1 MFQGRRLCKISL
13 LVVFIIALSAYSP
26 KDFLGLYDKA
36 LAVERNLYDGMALS
50 TTGTV
55 SRKEIKNGKCIYQIR
70 DTDNLISFIIKSD
83 SDNIPT
89 YSKVSV
95 SGYVRLF
102 SVARNE
108 GAFSEKDYYNSMD
121 LYYEISNPKFNSI
134 KTNWFTKGDFFF
146 KLNKSMARVFEDNL
160 PGEESGFLSS
170 IVIGNKGNLLGDL
183 KDLFTLVGVAHILAV
198 SGLHVS
204 VICMAFYKFL
214 RKRSLSFLASGILA
228 GTVAICY
235 GLLTGGSISSIRAIG
250 MFLISLL
257 ADILGEAYDALTAL
271 SFMAILL
278 LLDNPLYVTNG
289 SFIFTFS
296 AILVI
301 NFVALPISSR
311 YIVFTNQRQKSLKSD
326 EGFGKEIK
334 KPLLRRIEEYV
345 VSSLI
350 FSLCIY
356 VGMLP
361 IVTNMY
367 YQTPVLSIFLNLFI
381 LPLMPVLLGLGLL
394 AGIIGLFYMPLAV
407 ALLSICHVFIYLFEL
422 IANLFS
428 KVPFSNVIVGHRSI
442 TCMAVYYLVLLILI
456 HIVHFKKLLWVIVA
470 ISMTC
475 ATWFIP
481 AFHSFEI
488 DILDV
493 GQGDGIFIDSGDGV
507 TFFIDGGS
515 TSSDAVGK
523 YTLLPF
529 LKYKGASSIDYWFV
543 SHTDLDHVSGLIELL
558 ESGYAIHSI
567 VFSADIP
574 DGETLAQILSLA
586 KENNTNVLYMKQ
598 GDSCGTKHL
607 KLKCVYPFAGATSDD
622 INALSLSLLLEFD
635 KNKDGTPE
643 FTGFFGGDLGANQE
657 RLIASS
663 GLIGHVN
670 LLKVSHHGSRFS
682 SDSEFLEALSPD
694 IAVISCA
701 KKNMYGHP
709 SAEAIERLEAETNNI
724 YYTMNSG
731 RIRFSNDGVDL
742 FIKDSR

>member
-1 MFQGRRLCKISL
+1 M
-13 LVVFIIALSAYSP
+13 
-26 KDFLGLYDKA
+26 
-36 LAVERNLYDGMALS
+36 
-50 TTGTV
+50 
-55 SRKEIKNGKCIYQIR
+55 
-70 DTDNLISFIIKSD
+70 
-83 SDNIPT
+83 
-89 YSKVSV
+89 
-95 SGYVRLF
+95 
-102 SVARNE
+102 
-108 GAFSEKDYYNSMD
+108 
-121 LYYEISNPKFNSI
+121 
-134 KTNWFTKGDFFF
+134 
-146 KLNKSMARVFEDNL
+146 FEDNL

-214 RKRSLSFLASGILA
+214 RKLSFSFLASGILA

-235 GLLTGGSISSIRAIG
+235 GLLTGGSISSIRSIG

-257 ADILGEAYDALTAL
+257 ADILGEAYDAMTAL
-271 SFMAILL
+271 SFMAMLL

-301 NFVALPISSR
+301 YFVALPISRR
-311 YIVFTNQRQKSLKSD
+311 YIVFTNQRQRSIKSE

-334 KPLLRRIEEYV
+334 KPIWRRIEEYF

-381 LPLMPVLLGLGLL
+381 LPLMPVLLGLGLV
-394 AGIIGLFYMPLAV
+394 AGIIGLFYMPLAA
-407 ALLSICHVFIYLFEL
+407 ALLSICHFFIYLFEL
-422 IANLFS
+422 IASLFS
-428 KVPFSNVIVGHRSI
+428 KVPFSNVIVGHRSLAWI
-442 TCMAVYYLVLLILI
+442 TVYYLVLLILI

-470 ISMTC
+470 ITVTC
-475 ATWFIP
+475 TTWFMP
-481 AFHSFEI
+481 LHHSFEI
-488 DILDV
+488 DVLDV

-529 LKYKGASSIDYWFV
+529 LKYKGVSSIDYWFV

-558 ESGYAIHSI
+558 ESGYEIRNI
-567 VFSADIP
+567 VLSAEIP
-574 DGETLAQILSLA
+574 TTETLDHILYLA
-586 KENNTNVLYMKQ
+586 NGNNTDVIYMKQ
-598 GDSCGTKHL
+598 GDSCGTNHL
-607 KLKCVYPFAGATSDD
+607 RLKCIYPGPGDASED
-622 INALSLSLLLEFD
+622 INALSLSLLLEYD

-643 FTGFFGGDLGANQE
+643 FTGFFGGDLGADQE
-657 RLIASS
+657 RQIASS
-663 GLIGHVN
+663 GLIGRVN

-682 SDSEFLEALSPD
+682 SDSEFLESLSPD

-709 SAEAIERLEAETNNI
+709 SDEAIQRLEAETNNI